1 MELFNRKS
9 LQQIRQ
15 EKEQAQID
23 PLLDVCEA
31 IASIGEEMD
40 ELRAENAA
48 LRAEVEALKGGV
60 GK

>member
-9 LQQIRQ
+9 LQQIRH

-23 PLLDVCEA
+23 PVLDVYEA
-31 IASIGEEMD
+31 IAAIGEELE